1 MSKRSMPLLLAI
13 AIMMIVAIGCHK
25 QPEPIVI
32 TPDIEKNHLDRN
44 HIFGLVKEIE
54 SQSFLVRDDSLSLAD
69 TSHLAEVL
77 AHRQPTLTST
87 QRYTSDGFLTR
98 YVKYNAETLDTVV
111 RRYTYNKKAQIVEWT
126 ETTSNDTIRTTGK
139 YLYDRNGFITGEQ
152 VFQGDSVVMAFA
164 HTTDG
169 IGNIIRTA
177 QSFGDYTTRTETKYN
192 ENGLV
197 SKIIE
202 YEPNGKVFKTVTI
215 EYDNYGDE
223 VNRCA
228 YKSGNQMIEYTY
240 NLYSQEGRQ
249 LKTIYEDKI
258 HNVKQYTYYFDFDDQ
273 NNWQTEVKAVDN
285 KIYSIRKRTIT
296 YYQQ

>member
-1 MSKRSMPLLLAI
+1 MRHYYIFLITIMTLAC
-13 AIMMIVAIGCHK
+13 GCHK
-25 QPEPIVI
+25 KPAPIVI
-32 TPDIEKNHLDRN
+32 KPDIEKSHLERN
-44 HIFGLVKEIE
+44 HIFGFVKEIE
-54 SQSFLVRDDSLSLAD
+54 SQSFLLKDDSLTLAD
-69 TSHLAEVL
+69 TSRLAELL
-77 AHRQPTLTST
+77 AARVPDLTST

-98 YVKYNAETLDTVV
+98 YVKYNATTRDTII
-111 RRYTYNKKAQIVEWT
+111 RKYTYNKNAKIVQWT
-126 ETTSNDTIRTTGK
+126 ETTSGDTTRTTGK

-177 QSFGDYTTRTETKYN
+177 QSFGDYTTRTETKYD

-197 SKIIE
+197 AKITE
-202 YEPNGKVFKTVTI
+202 FEPNGKVFKTVTI

-240 NLYSQEGRQ
+240 HLYAQDGRQ
-249 LKTIYEDKI
+249 IKTIYEDKI
-258 HNVKQYTYYFDFDDQ
+258 HKVKEYTYYFDFDDQ
-273 NNWQTEVKAVDN
+273 NNWQIEVKAIDN
-285 KIYSIRKRTIT
+285 KIYSIRKRNFI
-296 YYQQ
+296 YYPQ

>member
-1 MSKRSMPLLLAI
+1 MSRRPFHTFLVILSII
-13 AIMMIVAIGCHK
+13 AGGCHK
-25 QPEPIVI
+25 QPAPII
-32 TPDIEKNHLDRN
+32 IKPDIEKSHLERN
-44 HIFGLVKEIE
+44 HIFGLVKEID
-54 SQSFLVRDDSLSLAD
+54 SQSYLLRGDSLGIAD
-69 TSHLAEVL
+69 TARIDELIAT
-77 AHRQPTLTST
+77 RTPDLTST
-87 QRYTSDGFLTR
+87 QRYTSDGFLTL
-98 YVKYNAETLDTVV
+98 YVKCDTRTMDTVI
-111 RRYTYNKKAQIVEWT
+111 RQYAYNKNAKITEWQERST
-126 ETTSNDTIRTTGK
+126 RDTLRTMGR

-197 SKIIE
+197 SKITE

-228 YKSGNQMIEYTY
+228 YKAGNQMIEYTY
-240 NLYSQEGRQ
+240 HLYSQNGRQ

-258 HNVKQYTYYFDFDDQ
+258 HNVKEHTFYFDFDSQ
-273 NNWQTEVKAVDN
+273 NNWQTEVKAIDN
-285 KIYSIRKRTIT
+285 KIYSVRKRNII
-296 YYQQ
+296 YYPQ